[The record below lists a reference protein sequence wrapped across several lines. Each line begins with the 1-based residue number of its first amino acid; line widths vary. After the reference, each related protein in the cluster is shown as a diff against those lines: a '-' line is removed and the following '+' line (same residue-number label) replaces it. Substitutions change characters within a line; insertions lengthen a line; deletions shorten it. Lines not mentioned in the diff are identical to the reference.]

1 MARILTVVTAA
12 AALLLSLGL
21 ATLVEELFFGG
32 LFRCFFA
39 PRTAHPRKPTKLGQ
53 GQGEL

>member
-1 MARILTVVTAA
+1 MDQMLTVLTAA
-12 AALLLSLGL
+12 AALLFSLGL
-21 ATLVEELFFGG
+21 ATLAEELIFGG

-39 PRTAHPRKPTKLGQ
+39 PHTAHPRETTRLGQ

>member
-1 MARILTVVTAA
+1 MERMLTVLLAG
-12 AALLLSLGL
+12 AALLFSLGL
-21 ATLVEELFFGG
+21 ATLAEELIFGG

-39 PRTAHPRKPTKLGQ
+39 HRMAQERKPKLGQ

>member
-1 MARILTVVTAA
+1 M
-12 AALLLSLGL
+12 
-21 ATLVEELFFGG
+21 LVEEFIFGG

-39 PRTAHPRKPTKLGQ
+39 PRTAHPQKSAKLGQ

>member
-1 MARILTVVTAA
+1 MERMVTVLTAA
-12 AALLLSLGL
+12 AALLFSLGL
-21 ATLVEELFFGG
+21 ATLVEELIFGG

-39 PRTAHPRKPTKLGQ
+39 PRTARPQKHTKLGQ

>member
-1 MARILTVVTAA
+1 MEFLTVVTAA
-12 AALLLSLGL
+12 SALLFSLGL
-21 ATLVEELFFGG
+21 AMLVEELILGG

-39 PRTAHPRKPTKLGQ
+39 PRTEGPQKQAKLGQ

>member
-1 MARILTVVTAA
+1 MERMLTVVLAG
-12 AALLLSLGL
+12 AALLFSLGL
-21 ATLVEELFFGG
+21 ATLAEELIFGG

-39 PRTAHPRKPTKLGQ
+39 PRVAHRQTPTKLGQ

>member
-1 MARILTVVTAA
+1 MERMLTLVLAG
-12 AALLLSLGL
+12 AALLFSLGL
-21 ATLVEELFFGG
+21 ATLAEELIFGG

-39 PRTAHPRKPTKLGQ
+39 PRTAHGQKPAKQGQ